1 MGNIS
6 EAFGYWLEISK
17 SYAFLKIK
25 FLIKMQ
31 TTHNTLGT
39 SEVSSTFIHRIT

>member
-1 MGNIS
+1 MG
-6 EAFGYWLEISK
+6 EAFGYWPAGKPE

-31 TTHNTLGT
+31 TTHNTH
-39 SEVSSTFIHRIT
+39 V